1 MVAEAGAPGGDC
13 KCAFGHTL
21 RMAFRKLLGGG
32 GPRFAADWLIVGLG
46 NPGEQ
51 YSRTRHNVGFRVVN
65 ALAKRAHTQPKATG
79 SLMHIGVGELAGQ
92 KVALVKPKTYMNLS
106 GRAVAQALQW
116 TGCDIQHT
124 VVLYDELDLNVGA
137 LRIRAGGAPGGHNG
151 LKRIA
156 QAAGLECGRVRV
168 GSGRP
173 TVNGEPTWDP
183 EVVSEW
189 VLGVPQ
195 GEDKQALD
203 AAVEY
208 AADAVEAILTEG
220 PEAAGNRF
228 NRK

>member
-137 LRIRAGGAPGGHNG
+137 LRIRAGGGHGGHNG
-151 LKRIA
+151 LKSFA
-156 QAAGLECGRVRV
+156 QAAGLEFGRGRV
-168 GSGRP
+168 GIGRP